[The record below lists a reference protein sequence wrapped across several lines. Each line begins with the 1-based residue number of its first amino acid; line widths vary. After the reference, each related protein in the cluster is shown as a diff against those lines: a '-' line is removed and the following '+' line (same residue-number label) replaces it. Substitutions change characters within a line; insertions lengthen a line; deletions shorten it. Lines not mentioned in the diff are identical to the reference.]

1 MTLVSGDGPIVP
13 LRLTVPF
20 VGENRSAAGCD
31 RLIYHRSLDHA
42 AGRSYD
48 KACHPSQDIN
58 DKIMLSLMRC
68 WGVHDS
74 MKSVDRRQGYGGF

>member
-1 MTLVSGDGPIVP
+1 MTLILGDGPIVP

-48 KACHPSQDIN
+48 KTRHPSQDIN
-58 DKIMLSLMRC
+58 DKIMLSSMRY
-68 WGVHDS
+68 WGVHH
-74 MKSVDRRQGYGGF
+74 SVNCRSTTRVREV